1 MSRRSWLN
9 TVAVILV
16 VAAGAAQADGEGRQN
31 RQSRSPAWT
40 GRTWISAVSPC
51 KDFYAYANG
60 AFEKVPIPGEYAAY
74 GVNQEI
80 DERNFA
86 ILKEIL
92 ENSARTGGPKGSVV
106 QRVGD
111 FYASGMDEAAIDREG
126 LRPLAPW
133 LSRIQAIASPK
144 ELVAVIAQLQAQG
157 LNVGFHFDVEIDD
170 KDTTAHDRGL

>member
-1 MSRRSWLN
+1 MWRS
-9 TVAVILV
+9 VILV
-16 VAAGAAQADGEGRQN
+16 VAAVAAQAEEKAARTEKPITGVD
-31 RQSRSPAWT
+31 RSYMDLT
-40 GRTWISAVSPC
+40 VSPC

-126 LRPLAPW
+126 LRPLAAVVEPH
-133 LSRIQAIASPK
+133 SGDRQPQGTGCGHRP
-144 ELVAVIAQLQAQG
+144 VAGPGPERRLPPRRGDRRQG
-157 LNVGFHFDVEIDD
+157 HHEP
-170 KDTTAHDRGL
+170 

>member
-1 MSRRSWLN
+1 MDL
-9 TVAVILV
+9 T
-16 VAAGAAQADGEGRQN
+16 
-31 RQSRSPAWT
+31 
-40 GRTWISAVSPC
+40 VSPC

-86 ILKEIL
+86 VLKEIL
-92 ENSARTGGPKGSVV
+92 ETSARTGGPKGSVV

-133 LSRIQAIASPK
+133 LDRFRRSRGPRNFSRSSPNCRPR
-144 ELVAVIAQLQAQG
+144 A
-157 LNVGFHFDVEIDD
+157 
-170 KDTTAHDRGL
+170 